1 MKVTLNW
8 LREFVAIELSLDRL
22 ADRLAMA
29 GLEVDGIREQG
40 SEPVKVAQ
48 IVRIDPHPHS
58 DHLTVCQVTTGGE
71 VIPVV
76 CGASNMQV
84 GDKVAL
90 AAEGTPL
97 PGGQQVERV
106 EIRGQLSCGMLC
118 SERELGLSDD
128 HRGLLIV
135 PKEVPLG
142 EAVYAVLGLRD
153 TILDVAITPNRG
165 DCLSV
170 MGLAREISALTG
182 VPLHA
187 GKPRVRQ
194 SGSPINSQA
203 RVSITDADLCPRY
216 AARVVTGVRISPSP
230 AWMKWRLEAAGVR
243 ALNNVVDVTNY
254 VMLERG
260 QPLHAFDLPSLAGQ
274 AIIVRRARDI
284 AAIETLDGK
293 ERTLVP
299 DDLLICDR
307 DRAVAVAGV
316 MGGAN
321 SEVRDQTTEV
331 LLESAYFIPETVR
344 RTARRLGLRSEAS
357 YRFERGVDPQGTVL
371 ALDRAA
377 SLLQQLAGGRVSR
390 GVIDVFP
397 RPLPSMVIPL
407 RAPRVV
413 SFLGTKVA
421 ANEIEQR
428 MRTLGAKVKRGRGG
442 TWQVTVP
449 SYRADLSQEA
459 DLIEEV
465 ARLRGYE
472 TIPAL
477 LPRTEGRETNRDVEG
492 EWTRRVRTC
501 LAAQGL
507 AEMLNL
513 SFTSARLNHLF
524 PGLIPGAVAIPL
536 MNPLSAEG
544 AEMRLSVL
552 GGLMRALQHN
562 VRQGETGVTA
572 FELGKTFFLEDG
584 QTQLQQLQQRQ
595 ERFVLSAVLYGTWP
609 VVGVGQKG
617 QAVDF
622 ADLKGV
628 IESVVQELHCEKL
641 LRWDRAI
648 DVSFLHPGK
657 AARVLIEKNP
667 VGVAGA
673 LHPNHSV
680 ALDLSETPWVFE
692 LDFTALLHYARP
704 VTQYQPLPR
713 FPAVV
718 RDVAIVAD
726 KELPVQSVIDAVR
739 ALAHPLIVDMRLF
752 DRYQGSQIPPD
763 KQSLAYSIA
772 YRTAD
777 RTLTALE
784 VSETHA
790 QVIEHLVKT
799 LGVEVRV

>member
-29 GLEVDGIREQG
+29 GLEVDGIHEQG
-40 SEPVKVAQ
+40 AEPIKVAQ
-48 IVRIDPHPHS
+48 IVRIDPHPQS

-71 VIPVV
+71 MMPVV

-84 GDKVAL
+84 GDNVAL
-90 AAEGTPL
+90 APEGTTL

-128 HRGLLIV
+128 HRGLFIV
-135 PKEVPLG
+135 AKEASLG
-142 EAVYAVLGLRD
+142 EALYAVLGLRD
-153 TILDVAITPNRG
+153 TILDIAITPNRG

-170 MGLAREISALTG
+170 LGLAREISALTG

-187 GKPRVRQ
+187 GKPRVRER
-194 SGSPINSQA
+194 GLAIASQA
-203 RVSITDADLCPRY
+203 RVSITDTDLCPRY
-216 AARVVTGVRISPSP
+216 AARVMTGVKISPSP

-243 ALNNVVDVTNY
+243 VLNNIVDVTNY

-274 AIIVRRARDI
+274 EIIVRRARDI
-284 AAIETLDGK
+284 TTMNTLDGK

-307 DRAVAVAGV
+307 DRAVAIAGV

-321 SEVRDQTTEV
+321 SEVRDQTTEI

-357 YRFERGVDPQGTVL
+357 YRFERGVDPLGTVL

-377 SLLQQLAGGRVSR
+377 SLLHQLAGGQVSR
-390 GVIDVFP
+390 GEIDVFP
-397 RPLPSMVIPL
+397 QPLSPTVIPL
-407 RAPRVV
+407 RAQRVN
-413 SFLGTKVA
+413 SFLGVTVE
-421 ANEIEQR
+421 ANEIEQC

-442 TWQVTVP
+442 TWHVTPP

-477 LPRTEGRETNRDVEG
+477 LPRTEVREKNRDTEG
-492 EWTRRVRTC
+492 EWIRRVRLC

-507 AEMLNL
+507 HEMLNL
-513 SFTSARLNHLF
+513 SFTSVRLNTLI

-536 MNPLSAEG
+536 VNPLSAEG

-552 GGLMRALQHN
+552 GGLLRALQHN
-562 VRQGETGVTA
+562 VRQGETGSTI
-572 FELGKTFFLEDG
+572 FELGKTFFCEKG
-584 QTQLQQLQQRQ
+584 QTHIQQRQ
-595 ERFVLSAVLYGTWP
+595 ERLVIAVVLYGQWP
-609 VVGVGQKG
+609 GVGLG
-617 QAVDF
+617 QPGKAVDF

-628 IESVVQELHCEKL
+628 VEAVGQELGCRER
-641 LRWDRAI
+641 LRWERAT
-648 DVSFLHPGK
+648 DSPFLHPGK
-657 AARVLIEKNP
+657 AARIVIEQQA

-673 LHPNHSV
+673 LHPDHCS
-680 ALDLSETPWVFE
+680 ALDIGETPWVFE
-692 LDFTALLHYARP
+692 LDFATLLHYARP
-704 VTQYQPLPR
+704 VTHYQPLPR
-713 FPAVV
+713 FPIVV

-739 ALAHPLIVDMRLF
+739 ALAHPLIVDMQLF
-752 DRYQGSQIPPD
+752 DRYQGNQIPSD
-763 KQSLAYSIA
+763 KQSLAYSIS
-772 YRTAD
+772 YRMAD

-784 VSETHA
+784 VGEAHA
-790 QVIEHLVKT
+790 QVIEHLVHT
-799 LGVEVRV
+799 LGVEMRA

>member
-1 MKVTLNW
+1 
-8 LREFVAIELSLDRL
+8 
-22 ADRLAMA
+22 
-29 GLEVDGIREQG
+29 
-40 SEPVKVAQ
+40 
-48 IVRIDPHPHS
+48 
-58 DHLTVCQVTTGGE
+58 
-71 VIPVV
+71 
-76 CGASNMQV
+76 
-84 GDKVAL
+84 
-90 AAEGTPL
+90 
-97 PGGQQVERV
+97 
-106 EIRGQLSCGMLC
+106 MLC

-128 HRGLLIV
+128 HQGLLIV
-135 PKEVPLG
+135 SKEAPLG

-170 MGLAREISALTG
+170 LGLAREISALTG
-182 VPLHA
+182 VPLRA
-187 GKPRVRQ
+187 TKPRVREN
-194 SGSPINSQA
+194 GSAINGQA

-216 AARVVTGVRISPSP
+216 AARVVTGVKIAPSP
-230 AWMKWRLEAAGVR
+230 AWVKWRLEAAGIR

-274 AIIVRRARDI
+274 EIIVRRARDI
-284 AAIETLDGK
+284 VTMVTLDGK
-293 ERTLVP
+293 ERTLAP

-307 DRAVAVAGV
+307 DHAVAVAGV

-357 YRFERGVDPQGTVL
+357 YRFERGVDPQGAVL

-377 SLLQQLAGGRVSR
+377 SLLRQLAGGHVSR

-397 RPLPSMVIPL
+397 TPLPSTVIPL
-407 RAPRVV
+407 RAQRVN
-413 SFLGTKVA
+413 SFLGVA
-421 ANEIEQR
+421 VEANEIKQR
-428 MRTLGAKVKRGRGG
+428 MRTLGAKVKGGRGG
-442 TWQVTVP
+442 SWQVIPP

-465 ARLRGYE
+465 ARLRGYD
-472 TIPAL
+472 TIPVL
-477 LPRTEGRETNRDVEG
+477 LPRTEVREKNRDTEG
-492 EWTRRVRTC
+492 EWARRMRIC
-501 LAAQGL
+501 LTAQGL
-507 AEMLNL
+507 HEMLNL
-513 SFTSARLNHLF
+513 SFTSARFNTLI
-524 PGLIPGAVAIPL
+524 PGLISGALAIPL
-536 MNPLSAEG
+536 INPLSAES
-544 AEMRLSVL
+544 AEMRLSIL
-552 GGLMRALQHN
+552 GGLLRALQQN
-562 VRQGETGVTA
+562 VRQGEIAVTA
-572 FELGKTFFLEDG
+572 FEIGKVFFFEQG
-584 QTQLQQLQQRQ
+584 RTHLQQRQ
-595 ERFVLSAVLYGTWP
+595 ERLVLGALLYGVWP
-609 VVGVGQKG
+609 GIELGQPGKI
-617 QAVDF
+617 VDF

-628 IESVVQELHCEKL
+628 VEAVGQELGCGEQM
-641 LRWDRAI
+641 RWERAT

-657 AARVLIEKNP
+657 AARVTIDQQP

-673 LHPNHSV
+673 LHPDHCS

-692 LDFTALLHYARP
+692 LDFTTLLHYARS
-704 VTQYQPLPR
+704 VRKYQPLPR
-713 FPAVV
+713 FPTVV

-772 YRTAD
+772 YRTTD

-784 VSETHA
+784 VSEAHT
-790 QVIEHLVKT
+790 QVIEHLVRT
-799 LGVEVRV
+799 LGVEVRA

>member
-8 LREFVAIELSLDRL
+8 LREFVAIELALDRL
-22 ADRLAMA
+22 ADRLALA
-29 GLEVDGIREQG
+29 GLEVDGIHEQG
-40 SEPVKVAQ
+40 AEPIKVAQ
-48 IVRIDPHPHS
+48 IVRIDPHPQS

-71 VIPVV
+71 TIPVV
-76 CGASNMQV
+76 CGANNMHE

-90 AAEGTPL
+90 ALEGTTL

-128 HRGLLIV
+128 HRGLFIV
-135 PKEVPLG
+135 HNDVSLG
-142 EAVYAVLGLRD
+142 EALYAALGLRD
-153 TILDVAITPNRG
+153 TILDIAITPNRG

-170 MGLAREISALTG
+170 LGLAREISALTG
-182 VPLHA
+182 VLLHA

-194 SGSPINSQA
+194 IGSAITSQA
-203 RVSITDADLCPRY
+203 RVSISDPDLCPRY
-216 AARVVTGVRISPSP
+216 AARVVTGVKTAPSP

-243 ALNNVVDVTNY
+243 ALNNIVDVTNY

-274 AIIVRRARDI
+274 EIIVRRARDI
-284 AAIETLDGK
+284 TAMVTLDGK
-293 ERTLVP
+293 ERALAP
-299 DDLLICDR
+299 EDLLICDR
-307 DRAVAVAGV
+307 DSAVAVAGV

-321 SEVRDQTTEV
+321 SEVRDQTIEV

-357 YRFERGVDPQGTVL
+357 YRFERGVDPLGTVL

-377 SLLQQLAGGRVSR
+377 SLLQQLAGGQVSR

-397 RPLPSMVIPL
+397 KPLPPTVISL
-407 RAPRVV
+407 RAQRVN
-413 SFLGTKVA
+413 SFLGVTIGA
-421 ANEIEQR
+421 SEIEQH

-442 TWQVTVP
+442 TWQVTPP

-477 LPRTEGRETNRDVEG
+477 LPRTEVREKNRDIEG
-492 EWTRRVRTC
+492 EWTRKVRLC
-501 LAAQGL
+501 LSAQGL
-507 AEMLNL
+507 HEMLNL
-513 SFTSARLNHLF
+513 SFTSMQLNTLI
-524 PGLIPGAVAIPL
+524 PGVIPGAVAIPL
-536 MNPLSAEG
+536 VNPLSAEG

-552 GGLMRALQHN
+552 GGLLRTLQHN
-562 VRQGETGVTA
+562 VRQGETGITA
-572 FELGKTFFLEDG
+572 FELGKIFFFEKG
-584 QTQLQQLQQRQ
+584 QTHIQQRQ
-595 ERFVLSAVLYGTWP
+595 ERLVLAAVLYGQWP
-609 VVGVGQKG
+609 GIGLGQPGKT
-617 QAVDF
+617 VKF

-628 IESVVQELHCEKL
+628 VEAVGQELGCKER
-641 LRWDRAI
+641 LRWERTTDTP
-648 DVSFLHPGK
+648 FLHPGK
-657 AARVLIEKNP
+657 SARIVIEQQAI
-667 VGVAGA
+667 GVAGA
-673 LHPNHSV
+673 LHPDHCL
-680 ALDLSETPWVFE
+680 ALDIGETPWVFE
-692 LDFTALLHYARP
+692 LDFTTLLHYACP
-704 VTQYQPLPR
+704 VKQYQPLPR
-713 FPAVV
+713 FPTVV

-739 ALAHPLIVDMRLF
+739 ALAHPLIVDMQLF
-752 DRYQGSQIPPD
+752 DRYLGNQIPPD
-763 KQSLAYSIA
+763 KQSLAYSIS

-784 VSETHA
+784 VSEIHK
-790 QVIEHLVKT
+790 QVVEHLVHT
-799 LGVEVRV
+799 LGVEIRV

>member
-22 ADRLAMA
+22 ADRLALA
-29 GLEVDGIREQG
+29 GLEVDGIHEQG
-40 SEPVKVAQ
+40 AAPITVAQ
-48 IVRIDPHPHS
+48 IVRIDPHPQS

-71 VIPVV
+71 MMPVV

-84 GDKVAL
+84 DDKVAL
-90 AAEGTPL
+90 APEGATL

-128 HRGLLIV
+128 HRGLLILA
-135 PKEVPLG
+135 KDAPLG
-142 EAVYAVLGLRD
+142 EALYAILGLRD

-170 MGLAREISALTG
+170 LGLAREISALTD

-187 GKPRVRQ
+187 AKPRVRQ
-194 SGSPINSQA
+194 SGVTIHNQA

-216 AARVVTGVRISPSP
+216 AARVVTGVKVSPSP

-274 AIIVRRARDI
+274 EINVRRARDI
-284 AAIETLDGK
+284 TTMLTLDGK
-293 ERTLVP
+293 ERTLAP

-307 DRAVAVAGV
+307 DGAVAVAGV

-321 SEVRDQTTEV
+321 SEVRDQTTEI

-357 YRFERGVDPQGTVL
+357 YRFERGVDPLGAVL
-371 ALDRAA
+371 AADRAA
-377 SLLQQLAGGRVSR
+377 SLLHQLAGGKVSQ
-390 GVIDVFP
+390 GLIDVFP
-397 RPLPSMVIPL
+397 QPLSPTVIPL
-407 RAPRVV
+407 RAQRVN
-413 SFLGTKVA
+413 SFLGVTVEA
-421 ANEIEQR
+421 SEIEQR
-428 MRTLGAKVKRGRGG
+428 MRILGAKVKRGRSG
-442 TWQVTVP
+442 TWDVTPP
-449 SYRADLSQEA
+449 SYRADLQQEA

-472 TIPAL
+472 TIPEV
-477 LPRTEGRETNRDVEG
+477 LPRTEVHEKTRDIDG
-492 EWTRRVRTC
+492 SWGQRVRSC

-507 AEMLNL
+507 HEMLNL
-513 SFTSARLNHLF
+513 SFTSTRLNTLI
-524 PGLIPGAVAIPL
+524 PGLIPEAIAIPL
-536 MNPLSAEG
+536 VNPLSAEG

-552 GGLMRALQHN
+552 GGLLRALQLN
-562 VRQGETGVTA
+562 IRQGEAGITA
-572 FELGKTFFLEDG
+572 FELGKTFFFEKGRTNID
-584 QTQLQQLQQRQ
+584 QRR
-595 ERFVLSAVLYGTWP
+595 ERLVLAAVLYGTWP
-609 VVGVGQKG
+609 SVGLGLSGK
-617 QAVDF
+617 AVDF
-622 ADLKGV
+622 ADLKGLV
-628 IESVVQELHCEKL
+628 EAVGQELGCAHL
-641 LRWDRAI
+641 MRWERAT
-648 DVSFLHPGK
+648 DSSFLHPGK
-657 AARVLIEKNP
+657 SAHIFIEQQS

-673 LHPNHSV
+673 LHPDHAL
-680 ALDLSETPWVFE
+680 ALDISETPWVFE
-692 LDFTALLHYARP
+692 LDFATLLHYARP
-704 VTQYQPLPR
+704 VTQYQALPR
-713 FPAVV
+713 FPTVV

-726 KELPVQSVIDAVR
+726 KELLVQSVIDAVQT
-739 ALAHPLIVDMRLF
+739 LAHPLIESMRLF

-763 KQSLAYSIA
+763 KQSLAYSIS

-777 RTLTALE
+777 RTLTTGE
-784 VSETHA
+784 VSEAHA
-790 QVIEHLVKT
+790 RVIAHLVQT
-799 LGVEVRV
+799 LGVEVRA

>member
-8 LREFVAIELSLDRL
+8 LREFVPIELSLDRL

-29 GLEVDGIREQG
+29 GLEVDGIHEQG
-40 SEPVKVAQ
+40 AEPIKVAQ
-48 IVRIDPHPHS
+48 IVRIDPHPQS

-90 AAEGTPL
+90 APEGTTL
-97 PGGQQVERV
+97 PEGQQVERV
-106 EIRGQLSCGMLC
+106 EIRGQLSYGILC

-128 HRGLLIV
+128 HRGLLII

-170 MGLAREISALTG
+170 LGLAREISALTG
-182 VPLHA
+182 APLHA

-194 SGSPINSQA
+194 SGSPIHSQA
-203 RVSITDADLCPRY
+203 RVSIADADLCPRY
-216 AARVVTGVRISPSP
+216 AARVVTGVKIAPSP
-230 AWMKWRLEAAGVR
+230 AWMRWRLEAAGVR
-243 ALNNVVDVTNY
+243 ALNNIVDVTNY

-274 AIIVRRARDI
+274 EIIVRRARDI
-284 AAIETLDGK
+284 VAVVTLDGK
-293 ERTLVP
+293 ERTLAP

-321 SEVRDQTTEV
+321 SEVSDRTTEV

-357 YRFERGVDPQGTVL
+357 YRFERGVDPQGAVF

-377 SLLQQLAGGRVSR
+377 TLLQQLADGKVSR

-397 RPLPSMVIPL
+397 HPLLPKVIPL
-407 RAPRVV
+407 RSQRVS
-413 SFLGTKVA
+413 SFLGVKIE
-421 ANEIEQR
+421 ANEIEQC
-428 MRTLGAKVKRGRGG
+428 MRTLGAKVQGGRGG
-442 TWQVTVP
+442 IWEVTVP

-477 LPRTEGRETNRDVEG
+477 LPRTEVRETNRDAEG
-492 EWTRRVRTC
+492 TWAQRVRVC
-501 LAAQGL
+501 LTAQGL

-513 SFTSARLNHLF
+513 SFTSTRLNNLF
-524 PGLIPGAVAIPL
+524 PGLIPDAVAIPL
-536 MNPLSAEG
+536 LNPLSAEG
-544 AEMRLSVL
+544 AEMRLSAL

-562 VRQGETGVTA
+562 VRQGEIGVTA
-572 FELGKTFFLEDG
+572 FELGKTFFLERG
-584 QTQLQQLQQRQ
+584 QTQLHQRQ
-595 ERFVLSAVLYGTWP
+595 ERLVLSAVLYGTWP
-609 VVGVGQKG
+609 VGGLGQQSKT
-617 QAVDF
+617 VDF
-622 ADLKGV
+622 ADLKGI
-628 IESVVQELHCEKL
+628 IESVGQELHCQEL
-641 LRWDRAI
+641 LRWERAT

-657 AARVLIEKNP
+657 AARIMVEKNS

-673 LHPNHSV
+673 LHPDHCV
-680 ALDLSETPWVFE
+680 ALDLSDTPWVFE

-704 VTQYQPLPR
+704 VRQYQPLPR
-713 FPAVV
+713 FPTVV

-726 KELPVQSVIDAVR
+726 KELSVQSIIDAVH

-784 VSETHA
+784 VSEAHA

-799 LGVEVRV
+799 LGVEVRT